1 VCNAYGPPE
10 DVVVVDVPD
19 PVVGPGEVL
28 VDIHYGAVN
37 FPDVLICSNDYQLS
51 VPVPFVP
58 GSEYAGVVAEVGEGV
73 TQWSPG
79 DRVSG
84 STFVGAFAERIAV
97 PARGLT
103 PVPDGADLRE
113 AAGLGVAHL
122 TAYHCLRTVADLQ
135 PGESVL
141 VLGAAGGVGLAA
153 VELATILGGEV
164 VAAARGADKLAV
176 CREYGAVSTIDY
188 STEDLKNRAKE
199 LTGGG
204 AGVVIDPVG
213 GPYSEAALRATRFG
227 SRFVVVGF
235 ASGEIP
241 RIPLNLVLLK
251 GVTIQGFQFR
261 DFATRAEEEF
271 RRNEGELAALLAG
284 GRVAPHIGAT
294 FALDEAAAA
303 LRYVADGR
311 AVGKV
316 VLDVSRREESS

>member
-1 VCNAYGPPE
+1 MRAAMCNAYGPPE
-10 DVVVVDVPD
+10 DVVVIDVPD
-19 PVVGPGEVL
+19 PVPGPGEVL

-37 FPDVLICSNDYQLS
+37 FPDVLICSNDYQIS

-73 TQWSPG
+73 SQWSPG

-97 PARGLT
+97 PSSGLT
-103 PVPDGADLRE
+103 RVPEGADLRE
-113 AAGLGVAHL
+113 AAALSVAHL

-153 VELATILGGEV
+153 VELATIMGGQV

-176 CREYGAVSTIDY
+176 CTKYGAVATIDY

-213 GPYSEAALRATRFG
+213 GPYSEEALRATRFG

-251 GVTIQGFQFR
+251 GTIVRGMEIRTLGENLPDEVAR
-261 DFATRAEEEF
+261 DRREVEELFAS
-271 RRNEGELAALLAG
+271 
-284 GRVAPHIGAT
+284 GRIHPHISAVHPLADT
-294 FALDEAAAA
+294 AVA
-303 LRYVADGR
+303 LRSMLERTAT
-311 AVGKV
+311 GKV
-316 VLDVSRREESS
+316 LIDARA

>member
-1 VCNAYGPPE
+1 MCTTHGPPE

-19 PVVGPGEVL
+19 PVPGAGEVL

-37 FPDVLICSNDYQLS
+37 FPDVLICSNDYQVS

-58 GSEYAGVVAEVGEGV
+58 GSEFAGVVAQVGDGV

-84 STFVGAFAERIAV
+84 STFVGAFAERIVMNAL
-97 PARGLT
+97 GLR

-122 TAYHCLRTVADLQ
+122 TAHHCLRTVADVQ

-141 VLGAAGGVGLAA
+141 VLGAGGGVGLAA
-153 VELATILGGEV
+153 VELATILGGRV

-176 CREYGAVSTIDY
+176 CTGYGAVATIDY

-204 AGVVIDPVG
+204 ADVVIDPVG
-213 GPYSEAALRATRFG
+213 GPYSEEALRATRFG

-251 GVTIQGFQFR
+251 GTIVRGMEIRTLGENLPDEVAR
-261 DFATRAEEEF
+261 DRREIEELFA
-271 RRNEGELAALLAG
+271 AG
-284 GRVAPHIGAT
+284 RIHPHVSAVHPLGDTAV
-294 FALDEAAAA
+294 A
-303 LRYVADGR
+303 LRSMLERR
-311 AVGKV
+311 ATGKV
-316 VLDVSRREESS
+316 LIDARA

>member
-1 VCNAYGPPE
+1 MRAAYCTAYGTPE
-10 DVVVVDVPD
+10 DVAVVDLPD
-19 PVVGPGEVL
+19 PVAGPGEVL

-37 FPDVLICSNDYQLS
+37 FPDVLICSNDYQIS
-51 VPVPFVP
+51 VPLPFVP

-97 PARGLT
+97 AAAGLT
-103 PVPDGADLRE
+103 RVPDGADLRE

-122 TAYHCLRTVADLQ
+122 TAYHCLRTVAEVQ

-153 VELATILGGEV
+153 VELATILGGQV

-176 CREYGAVSTIDY
+176 CKEYGAVATIDY
-188 STEDLKNRAKE
+188 TTEDLKNRAKE

-213 GPYSEAALRATRFG
+213 GPYSEQALRATRFG

-251 GVTIQGFQFR
+251 GTIVRGMEIRTLGENLPGEVAR
-261 DFATRAEEEF
+261 DRREVEELFAAGRIHPHVSAVHPLGDTAV
-271 RRNEGELAALLAG
+271 ALRSMLE
-284 GRVAPHIGAT
+284 RGAT
-294 FALDEAAAA
+294 
-303 LRYVADGR
+303 
-311 AVGKV
+311 GKV
-316 VLDVSRREESS
+316 LIDARA